1 MGAIL
6 PPSQRRWDVQIDP
19 YTARIAEVSIDAIV
33 GCDLRQRART
43 ARPVLSI
50 RIDLASLEV
59 IVRVVEGAPVGLQRL
74 RTQNGVVH
82 HALHT
87 IAIAR
92 VVGHAQQVAR
102 QLEVRI
108 GAAWCLKAA
117 VALSKAEGNI
127 RTVRRT
133 QHFIWPPASC
143 RKTLLREHLKS
154 VPGRAQ
160 MFLTS

>member
-1 MGAIL
+1 MGATL
-6 PPSQRRWDVQIDP
+6 LPSQRRWDVQIDP
-19 YTARIAEVSIDAIV
+19 YTTRIAEVSIDAIV
-33 GCDLRQRART
+33 GCDLGQRART

-82 HALHT
+82 NALHT

-92 VVGHAQQVAR
+92 VVGHAEQVGR
-102 QLEVRI
+102 QLEGRVR
-108 GAAWCLKAA
+108 ATRRFKAA
-117 VALSKAEGNI
+117 VALTKADGNI

-143 RKTLLREHLKS
+143 RKTLLREHLKC
-154 VPGRAQ
+154 VPGRARG
-160 MFLTS
+160 FPA

>member
-6 PPSQRRWDVQIDP
+6 LPSQRRGDVQIDP
-19 YTARIAEVSIDAIV
+19 YTARITEVSVDAIV

-43 ARPVLSI
+43 ARPVLSL

-82 HALHT
+82 YALHT

-92 VVGHAQQVAR
+92 VVGHAEQVAR
-102 QLEVRI
+102 QLEVRVR
-108 GAAWCLKAA
+108 ATRCLKAT
-117 VALSKAEGNI
+117 VALSKADGNI

-133 QHFIWPPASC
+133 QHFIWPPASYS
-143 RKTLLREHLKS
+143 KTLTREHLKS

-160 MFLTS
+160 VFLTS